1 MTIHITYFL
10 QFLNVSE
17 ELRGWLREPE
27 PEDQEIED
35 EREPESHSEPEPE
48 RFIVWMVTRLM
59 NRMEK
64 AMFRFDAAEC
74 IRKTTIYR
82 QRMDILRALWHDYL
96 PDIYDFFSTMD
107 DISEDEKGNQQMCR
121 SD

>member
-1 MTIHITYFL
+1 M
-10 QFLNVSE
+10 
-17 ELRGWLREPE
+17 R
-27 PEDQEIED
+27 
-35 EREPESHSEPEPE
+35 ESHSEPEPE